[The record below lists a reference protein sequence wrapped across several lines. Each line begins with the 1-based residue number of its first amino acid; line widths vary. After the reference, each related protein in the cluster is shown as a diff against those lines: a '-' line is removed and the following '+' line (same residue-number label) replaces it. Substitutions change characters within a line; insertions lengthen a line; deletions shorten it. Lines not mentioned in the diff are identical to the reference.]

1 MKLETFIAETKEVFV
16 EGKGLS
22 VSAYPWAN
30 LEGVSVL
37 LHSEGKDMPIR
48 AAFSLRWEE
57 LDALMVA
64 LAAVRAA

>member
-1 MKLETFIAETKEVFV
+1 MKLETFTSETKEIFV
-16 EGKGLS
+16 SGNGLS
-22 VSAYPWAN
+22 VTANPWAN
-30 LEGVSVL
+30 HEGLSVM

-64 LAAVRAA
+64 LSAARAA